1 MMTRSLR
8 TAATLI
14 AVLGMMLASM
24 AGISSVAAQDDD
36 KPTIT
41 VGSKNFT
48 EQIILGEMV
57 SLILEDAG
65 YDVERRLNLGGLAVV
80 HEALVAGE
88 IDVYVEYTGTGLVA
102 VLGRPV
108 PTVEGTPAATPA
120 GGAAPAT
127 PAASVADLTYQ
138 QVSEAYLEEFGLV
151 WLDELGFNN
160 TYALAVTQE
169 TAEEYDLETTSD
181 LAEVADEL
189 TLGTDPEVLV
199 REDGLPGLQEAY
211 DFEFEDAVGMDS
223 GLMYSSVASGDVDV
237 ITAFT
242 TDGRIEALDLVLL
255 EDDKNYFPPYYA
267 APVVRQE
274 LLEEYPELEEVLNQL
289 AGQIDNETMAAM
301 NYQVD
306 EEGAEPRD
314 VAQAFLEEQGIIG
327 GEE

>member
-1 MMTRSLR
+1 MQRSIR
-8 TAATLI
+8 TAVTVI
-14 AVLGMMLASM
+14 AALGMMLASL
-24 AGISSVAAQDDD
+24 AGVSSVAAQDDD

-48 EQIILGEMV
+48 EQIILGEMI
-57 SLILEDAG
+57 SLMLEDAG

-108 PTVEGTPAATPA
+108 PTVEGTPGATPA
-120 GGAAPAT
+120 DGAASAT

-181 LAEVADEL
+181 LVGVADEL
-189 TLGTDPEVLV
+189 VMGTDPEVLV

-211 DFEFEDAVGMDS
+211 GFEFEDALAMDS
-223 GLMYSSVASGDVDV
+223 GLMYSSVASGDVDI

-255 EDDKNYFPPYYA
+255 EDDKNFFPPYYA

-274 LLEEYPELEEVLNQL
+274 LLQEYPELEEVLNQL
-289 AGQIDNETMAAM
+289 AGQIDNEAMAAM

-306 EEGAEPRD
+306 EEGVEPRE
-314 VAQAFLEEQGIIG
+314 VAQTFLEEQGIID